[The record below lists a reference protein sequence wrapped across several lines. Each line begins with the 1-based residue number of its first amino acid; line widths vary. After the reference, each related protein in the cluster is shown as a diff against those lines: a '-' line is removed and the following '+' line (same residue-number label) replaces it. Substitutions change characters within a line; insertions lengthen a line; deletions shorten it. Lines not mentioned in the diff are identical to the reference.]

1 MITTKAP
8 QQRIAELL
16 DTESTVVDGYLD
28 VLGTDTPPIKGIGQ
42 AAMRVPLVSRIY
54 EPIWR
59 NFFRLAMG
67 SNAVGVNR
75 EKQRAVDSLAITEGA
90 LVLDVGCG
98 PGLFTRAFGDA
109 VGAAGLAVG
118 LDASQSM
125 LAEAARTNA
134 VGSVGFVRGD
144 AGRLPFADKT
154 FDAVACFF
162 ALHFFPDA
170 EGALA
175 EIARVTV
182 PGGRIAVT
190 ALAHPEL
197 LDFPLFRRAYQ
208 LGGARSLAH
217 HVVPDLLAAA
227 DCEITSRKSSGAV
240 QFVTAVKTP

>member
-1 MITTKAP
+1 MIAT

-16 DTESTVVDGYLD
+16 ELESTAVDGYLD

-67 SNAVGVNR
+67 SNAVGVR
-75 EKQRAVDSLAITEGA
+75 KEKERAVASLDIREGA

-98 PGLFTRAFGDA
+98 PGLFTRAFGQ
-109 VGAAGLAVG
+109 AAGATGLAIG
-118 LDASQSM
+118 LDASPSM

-134 VGSVGFVRGD
+134 VGSTGFVRGD
-144 AGRLPFADKT
+144 AGRLPFVDKT

-170 EGALA
+170 EGALV
-175 EIARVTV
+175 EIARVAK

-190 ALAHPEL
+190 ALAHP
-197 LDFPLFRRAYQ
+197 DVVDYPLFRRVYEI
-208 LGGARSLAH
+208 GGARSLAY
-217 HVVPDLLAAA
+217 HVVPDILAAA
-227 DCEITSRKSSGAV
+227 GCEITGRKSSGAV
-240 QFVTAVKTP
+240 QFVTAVKR